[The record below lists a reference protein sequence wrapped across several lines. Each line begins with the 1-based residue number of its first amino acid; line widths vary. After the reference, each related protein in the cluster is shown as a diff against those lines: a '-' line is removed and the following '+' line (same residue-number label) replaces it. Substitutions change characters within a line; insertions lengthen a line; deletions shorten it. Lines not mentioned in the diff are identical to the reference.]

1 MCSGRNSS
9 GTSDIHV
16 PPPCE
21 RWAEGG
27 GRMRARALSYSN
39 QVAASGIRYPP
50 IGMELDGGGEL
61 HCCHAHQAAC
71 DTDQTPRRTGDRAA
85 EGLRARDAMRRWSRD
100 GRDGRDGP
108 ADRPS
113 SRRPSALR
121 VRSPTGRPAPHTH
134 SSDPAP
140 GTPRGRPRPGAAV
153 ARELGC
159 LIRNG
164 PRAPRHAPTQTTS
177 ARQVRVPA
185 STGRAA

>member
-16 PPPCE
+16 PPPCG

-113 SRRPSALR
+113 SRRPSGAL
-121 VRSPTGRPAPHTH
+121 PDRPPGAALDA
-134 SSDPAP
+134 SDPAYAP
-140 GTPRGRPRPGAAV
+140 GTARGRPRPGAAV
-153 ARELGC
+153 ARRELGC